1 MSQNSLEKTSD
12 LTTRLNSETAK
23 IGWVDL
29 QKHYATGNV
38 MGVSSRADLIQV
50 AEAFHKDDREKVESW
65 LSDNI
70 LFEVNDQQALDWYN
84 NNTEHWAVVIPPF
97 VLVQEVN

>member
-12 LTTRLNSETAK
+12 LTARLNSETAK

-65 LSDNI
+65 LSDNT

>member
-65 LSDNI
+65 LSDNT

>member
-23 IGWVDL
+23 IGWVAL

-38 MGVSSRADLIQV
+38 MGVSSCADLIQV
-50 AEAFHKDDREKVESW
+50 AAAFHKDDREKVESW
-65 LSDNI
+65 LSDNT

>member
-1 MSQNSLEKTSD
+1 MSQNPLEKTSD

-65 LSDNI
+65 LSDNT